1 MRFRRCTAT
10 ATIRK
15 SNPAIR
21 FLGLPVVS
29 RNVWQSCEAV
39 RRLIRFKENDLMTV
53 FDKHRKAIA
62 IKTLKLSDAGAF
74 VMGGMSKAEAR
85 AFLRSIGWTAE
96 RISSLENS

>member
-1 MRFRRCTAT
+1 
-10 ATIRK
+10 
-15 SNPAIR
+15 
-21 FLGLPVVS
+21 
-29 RNVWQSCEAV
+29 
-39 RRLIRFKENDLMTV
+39 MTV

-96 RISSLENS
+96 RIASLETA